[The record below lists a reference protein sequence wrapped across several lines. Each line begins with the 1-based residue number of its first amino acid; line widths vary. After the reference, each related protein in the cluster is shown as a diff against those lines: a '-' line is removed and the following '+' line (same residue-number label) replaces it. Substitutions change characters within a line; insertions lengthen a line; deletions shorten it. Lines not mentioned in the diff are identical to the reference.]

1 MKILKNY
8 WQTLLLI
15 LAIVLGGVLGVFFK
29 EQAIAVKPIGT
40 LFINLIFMIIV
51 PLIFFSISSS
61 IAKMKPKRLTKI
73 MRSALIVFVITSIL
87 CVTIGLLGTY
97 VYKPL
102 SGEDITAIQS
112 EMDLEDNT
120 EMEETN
126 ALEQFVNSVTVSD
139 FNLLLSKNSI
149 LPLIVFSILFGLS
162 AAFTS
167 EKSQVMIDFLEAGN
181 VVIMKMITIIMYFAP
196 IGLGCYFAATIGELG
211 ASLITGYIK
220 AFIGYAVLAV
230 LYYIVIYTIQAF
242 IAGGKKGV
250 KDYWKHIAS
259 PSLTAL
265 GTCSSGVSIPSNI
278 LAAKNI
284 GVPDDIAEMVIP
296 LGTNIHKEG
305 SLIGSVLKIVFLFCL
320 FGREIST
327 LPVILS
333 ILSGAILVGFLISAV
348 PTGGGVISEMLIL
361 TLFNFPP
368 ACIGILAIIATII
381 DAPAT
386 VLNVVGNTSCSMLT
400 ARFVEGKDWNNKN

>member
-8 WQTLLLI
+8 GQPILLI
-15 LAIVLGGVLGVFFK
+15 LAVILGGVLGASFP
-29 EQAIAVKPIGT
+29 EQVLVVKPIGT

-51 PLIFFSISSS
+51 PLFFFSISSS
-61 IAKMKPKRLTKI
+61 IDKMKPKRLSKI
-73 MRSALIVFVITSIL
+73 MKSALLVFVITSIV
-87 CVTIGLLGTY
+87 CVVIGLFGTY
-97 VYKPL
+97 IYKPL
-102 SGEDITAIQS
+102 DGVDISNIQS
-112 EMDLEDNT
+112 EIDLE
-120 EMEETN
+120 EETELTKTN
-126 ALEQFVNSVTVSD
+126 TLEQFVNSLTVSD

-162 AAFTS
+162 AALTS
-167 EKSQVMIDFLEAGN
+167 EKSQAMINFLQAGN
-181 VVIMKMITIIMYFAP
+181 EVVMKMITIIMYFAP
-196 IGLGCYFAATIGELG
+196 IGLGCYFATTISELG
-211 ASLITGYIK
+211 TSLITGYIR
-220 AFIGYAVLAV
+220 AFVGYTILSV
-230 LYYIVIYTIQAF
+230 LYYILVYTLQAF

-250 KDYWKHIAS
+250 KDYWKHIAA

-265 GTCSSGVSIPSNI
+265 GTCSSGVAIPSNI
-278 LAAKNI
+278 IAAKKM
-284 GVPDDIAEMVIP
+284 GVPNDIAETVIP

-333 ILSGAILVGFLISAV
+333 ILGGSILVGFLVSAV

-361 TLFNFPP
+361 TLFGFP
-368 ACIGILAIIATII
+368 ASSIGILAIIATII

-386 VLNVVGNTSCSMLT
+386 VLNVVGNTSCAMLT
-400 ARFVEGKDWNNKN
+400 SRLVEGKDWNN

>member
-8 WQTLLLI
+8 GQTILLI
-15 LAIVLGGVLGVFFK
+15 LAVVLGGILGASFPEQVLV
-29 EQAIAVKPIGT
+29 VKPIGT

-61 IAKMKPKRLTKI
+61 IAKMKPKRLSKI
-73 MRSALIVFVITSIL
+73 MKSALLVFVITSIV
-87 CVTIGLLGTY
+87 CVVIGLFGTY
-97 VYKPL
+97 IYKPL
-102 SGEDITAIQS
+102 DGVDISNIQS
-112 EMDLEDNT
+112 EINLE
-120 EMEETN
+120 EETELTKTN
-126 ALEQFVNSVTVSD
+126 TLEQFVNSLTVSD

-162 AAFTS
+162 AALTS
-167 EKSQVMIDFLEAGN
+167 EKSQAMINFLQAGN
-181 VVIMKMITIIMYFAP
+181 EVVMKMITIIMYFAP
-196 IGLGCYFAATIGELG
+196 IGLGCYFATTISELG
-211 ASLITGYIK
+211 TSLITGYIR
-220 AFIGYAVLAV
+220 AFVGYTILSV
-230 LYYIVIYTIQAF
+230 LYYILVYTLQAF

-250 KDYWKHIAS
+250 KDYWKHIAA

-265 GTCSSGVSIPSNI
+265 GTCSSGVAIPSNI
-278 LAAKNI
+278 IAAKKM
-284 GVPDDIAEMVIP
+284 GVPDDIAETVIP

-327 LPVILS
+327 IPVILS
-333 ILSGAILVGFLISAV
+333 ILGGSILVGFLVSAV

-361 TLFNFPP
+361 TLFGFPTSS
-368 ACIGILAIIATII
+368 IGILAIIATII

-386 VLNVVGNTSCSMLT
+386 VLNVVGNTSCAMLT
-400 ARFVEGKDWNNKN
+400 SRLVEGKDWNN